1 MEQRLKAIEICN
13 NINYTLS
20 KIVDAPRKIE
30 SRSSAYEN
38 VRPKVTVLEKQ
49 RDNLI
54 QRFKINNEEL
64 KQF

>member
-13 NINYTLS
+13 NINHTLS
-20 KIVDAPRKIE
+20 KIIDAPTKIE
-30 SRSSAYEN
+30 SNSSAYEN
-38 VRPKVTVLEKQ
+38 VRPKVTVLERQ